1 MEAIITILVLALVG
15 FVVFRTVRYLGY
27 QRGCNASFVKVGKR
41 YNGDS
46 TNGGVTYSFL
56 FSKPTL
62 GFPYRETIC
71 QLRIRRSNAFEGKLV
86 TELRIQLGTPL
97 PEMEVTTA
105 ELQRRELARDP
116 TTWLNSEDEQL
127 KSLKV
132 ASRRLDEVERFLTSP
147 VVWQLEQLRRH
158 AGSDALSVTI
168 RREVLHIKKP
178 GVLSSFQQLDDFVRY
193 ALQLYDQMLL
203 SKAKGIEFV
212 NDETASVI
220 DDVKCPICSEDII
233 HDMVVCTRCKTP
245 HCRDC
250 WQYNGQCATFAC
262 SETRYMKVG

>member
-1 MEAIITILVLALVG
+1 MEAVISIFILASAL
-15 FVVFRTVRYLGY
+15 FVVFMVVRHLGY
-27 QRGCNASFVKVGKR
+27 QRGCNASFIKVGKR
-41 YNGDS
+41 YNGNS

-62 GFPYRETIC
+62 GFPYRDTVC
-71 QLRIRRSNAFEGKLV
+71 QLRIRRSGAFETRLV
-86 TELRIQLGTPL
+86 TELRVQLVSAL
-97 PEMEVTTA
+97 PDMEITTG
-105 ELQRRELARDP
+105 ERRRREFTRDP
-116 TTWLNSEDEQL
+116 STWLNSDDEQI
-127 KSLKV
+127 KRFSV
-132 ASRRLDEVERFLTSP
+132 ASKDLDEAERFLTSP

-168 RREVLHIKKP
+168 RRDVLHIKKP
-178 GVLSSFQQLDDFVRY
+178 GVLSNYQQLDDFVRY
-193 ALQLYDQMLL
+193 ALQLFDQMLL
-203 SKAKGIEFV
+203 SQAKGIEFV

-262 SETRYMKVG
+262 SETRFMQVG

>member
-1 MEAIITILVLALVG
+1 MEAIITIFVLALAG
-15 FVVFRTVRYLGY
+15 FVVFRLVRYFGY
-27 QRGCNASFVKVGKR
+27 QRGCNASFVKVGRR

-62 GFPYRETIC
+62 GFPYRQTIC
-71 QLRIRRSNAFEGKLV
+71 QLRIRRSNTFESKLV
-86 TELRIQLGTPL
+86 TELRVQLGAPL
-97 PEMEVTTA
+97 PEVEVTTA
-105 ELQRRELARDP
+105 SLQRRELARDP
-116 TTWLNSEDEQL
+116 ATWLKSEDEQL
-127 KSLKV
+127 KCFTV

-178 GVLSSFQQLDDFVRY
+178 GVLSNFQQLDDFVRY